1 MSRLPAR
8 GSVKLR
14 VVKEKRE
21 MPDKSSPEASPP
33 EADELPT
40 DKGFLVQL
48 TRGTGPSLEPFAGR
62 VEHLA
67 SGRRLRFENFADFR
81 AAVKRLLPLAKQP

>member
-1 MSRLPAR
+1 MATKTTR
-8 GSVKLR
+8 G
-14 VVKEKRE
+14 
-21 MPDKSSPEASPP
+21 MPDASKCGVPLPE

-48 TRGTGPSLEPFAGR
+48 ARDTGPTLVPFAGR

-67 SGRRLRFENFADFR
+67 SGHRLRFANVAEFR
-81 AAVKRLLPLAKQP
+81 AALTQLLALVKRP